1 MTRLDKYI
9 IGKFLKTFF
18 FMLGVFC
25 VVAVIF
31 DLVENIGRLL
41 ENEAPFWQTVK
52 YYFSFIFFFA
62 NMLSGFIVFLTI
74 IWFTS
79 KLAQKTEIIAML
91 SGGMPF
97 RRFLRPYFIA
107 ASLLVAISLI
117 LTHFIVPAANKS
129 KVEFE
134 VEWIHV
140 NFHVK
145 DQNLYR
151 EITPGTIA
159 YFRSITYSRAT
170 GYRFQLERWD
180 EEESRLEQRIVA
192 AKGTWMSEDSL
203 WRLVNVS
210 VRDFNDDG
218 TESFRFVNRLDTALT
233 MRIEDFA
240 QRAAVVNT
248 MPTTELIRYI
258 DQVRFSGADVCSL
271 ELTRHSRTSTPFAI
285 FVLTFLGVGIASRK
299 QRGGV
304 GIHLFFAVL
313 VGFTFVFASRMISV
327 FAATASPPEFLPVS
341 VSGIQFIAAWLP
353 NVLFTA
359 LGFWIYYK
367 APK

>member
-1 MTRLDKYI
+1 
-9 IGKFLKTFF
+9 
-18 FMLGVFC
+18 MLGVFC

-41 ENEAPFWQTVK
+41 KNDAPLWATVK

-62 NMLSGFIVFLTI
+62 NLLSGFIVFLTI
-74 IWFTS
+74 VWFTS

-91 SGGMPF
+91 SGGMAF

-107 ASLLVAISLI
+107 ASFLVAISLI
-117 LTHFIVPAANKS
+117 LTHFIVPSANKS
-129 KVEFE
+129 KLEFE

-151 EITPGTIA
+151 EISPGTIA

-170 GYRFQLERWD
+170 GYRFQLEKWNKNGD
-180 EEESRLEQRIVA
+180 RLEQRIVA
-192 AKGTWMSEDSL
+192 AKGTWMPEDSL
-203 WRLVNVS
+203 WRFVNVG
-210 VRDFNDDG
+210 VREFEEDG
-218 TESFRFVNRLDTALT
+218 TESYRFVNRLDTSLT
-233 MRIEDFA
+233 MRLEDFA
-240 QRAAVVNT
+240 QRPAIVNT
-248 MPTTELIRYI
+248 MPTPELINHI
-258 DQVRFSGADVCSL
+258 NQVKFSGADVSVL
-271 ELTRHSRTSTPFAI
+271 ELARHSRTSTPFAI

-304 GIHLFFAVL
+304 GIHLFLAVL

-327 FAATASPPEFLPVS
+327 FAATSTSPEFLPIS
-341 VSGIQFIAAWLP
+341 VNGIQFIAAWLP
-353 NVLFTA
+353 NVLFAT
-359 LGFWIYYK
+359 LGFFIYHK

>member
-1 MTRLDKYI
+1 
-9 IGKFLKTFF
+9 
-18 FMLGVFC
+18 MLGVFC

-41 ENEAPFWQTVK
+41 ENEAPFWKTVK

-74 IWFTS
+74 VWFTS
-79 KLAQKTEIIAML
+79 RLAQRTEIIAML
-91 SGGMPF
+91 SGGMAF

-107 ASLLVAISLI
+107 ASLLVSISLI
-117 LTHFIVPAANKS
+117 LTHFVVPEATKS
-129 KVEFE
+129 KLDFE

-151 EITPGTIA
+151 EISPGIIA

-170 GYRFQLERWD
+170 GYRFQHERWN
-180 EEESRLEQRIVA
+180 EETNKLEQRIDA

-210 VRDFNDDG
+210 VREFNEDG
-218 TESFRFVNRLDTALT
+218 TESYCFLNRLDTALT

-240 QRAAVVNT
+240 QREAVINT
-248 MPTTELIRYI
+248 MPTPELKRYI
-258 DQVRFSGADVCSL
+258 EQVQFSGADVCSL
-271 ELTRHSRTSTPFAI
+271 QLARHSRTSTPFAI

-304 GIHLFFAVL
+304 GIHLFLAVL
-313 VGFTFVFASRMISV
+313 VGFTFVFASRIISV
-327 FAATASPPEFLPVS
+327 YAATVSAPDILPIS
-341 VSGIQFIAAWLP
+341 VNAIQFIAAWLP

-359 LGFWIYYK
+359 LGFWIYFK

>member
-1 MTRLDKYI
+1 
-9 IGKFLKTFF
+9 
-18 FMLGVFC
+18 MLGMFC

-41 ENEAPFWQTVK
+41 ENDAPFWKTVK

-74 IWFTS
+74 VWFTS
-79 KLAQKTEIIAML
+79 RLAQKTEIIAML
-91 SGGMPF
+91 SGGMAF

-107 ASLLVAISLI
+107 ASLLVAMSLI
-117 LTHFIVPAANKS
+117 LTHYVVPAANKS

-151 EITPGTIA
+151 EITPGIIA
-159 YFRSITYSRAT
+159 YFRSITYGRAT

-180 EEESRLEQRIVA
+180 EESTHLEQRIVA
-192 AKGTWMSEDSL
+192 AKGTWMPQDSL
-203 WRLVNVS
+203 WRLVNVGI
-210 VRDFNDDG
+210 REFKKDG
-218 TESFRFVNRLDTALT
+218 TESYRFVNRLDTVLT
-233 MRIEDFA
+233 MRLEDFA
-240 QRAAVVNT
+240 LREAVVST
-248 MPTTELIRYI
+248 MPTPELSHYI
-258 DQVRFSGADVCSL
+258 DQVKFSGADVCSL

-304 GIHLFFAVL
+304 GIHLLLAVL
-313 VGFTFVFASRMISV
+313 VGFTFIFTSRMISV
-327 FAATASPPEFLPVS
+327 FAATVTFPEFLPIS
-341 VSGIQFIAAWLP
+341 VNGIQLIAAWLP